1 VLKIAIGVV
10 IALVAWVP
18 LSLSEPR
25 DIPFQAAILG
35 IVGTVV
41 GGIIALV
48 GLVRLVRRAFWQPP
62 V

>member
-1 VLKIAIGVV
+1 LLKIAIGVV
-10 IALVAWVP
+10 IGVAAWIP
-18 LSLSEPR
+18 LNLSDPR

-41 GGIIALV
+41 GGIIAIV
-48 GLVRLVRRAFWQPP
+48 GLVQLLRRGSAQPP